1 MPSLTNSSLG
11 KLPSSN
17 KNQSAS
23 TANNKAPK
31 SVAKVTENIQSLSL
45 KQVSRTTTVAD
56 VKLDIVRITLE
67 QLIQK
72 EKEQISQLTSH
83 LNKLQSRVSQC
94 TISRANCEIDNERQ
108 LEKKRNNAEAVVKE
122 NEKMEGLKKR
132 LKNFEKV
139 EEELVRHVKNIQSER
154 LEIANNKLKVFND
167 LLLKITALIA
177 ETL

>member
-11 KLPSSN
+11 NLPSSN

-23 TANNKAPK
+23 PETSSTAGTKAPK

-45 KQVSRTTTVAD
+45 KQQVSRTTVAD
-56 VKLDIVRITLE
+56 VKLDIVRITLK

-72 EKEQISQLTSH
+72 EKEQISQFTSH
-83 LNKLQSRVSQC
+83 LSKLQSRVSQC

-108 LEKKRNNAEAVVKE
+108 LEKKRNNVEAVVKE
-122 NEKMEGLKKR
+122 SEKMESFKRR

-139 EEELVRHVKNIQSER
+139 EEELVRHVKNIQIER
-154 LEIANNKLKVFND
+154 LEIANNRLQVFKD
-167 LLLKITALIA
+167 LLIKISA
-177 ETL
+177 